1 MDYYRRRTL
10 RAGDE
15 RFAGSA
21 PLAFPLMARRVRRL
35 VVVVMLL
42 LIAGA
47 VALVL
52 TSRPRLEDK
61 RDEVDRAW
69 TPLRAPLVAR
79 YEQLAGVNAQMAAA
93 GAGDRSVTRALGT
106 TLARWDRLRR
116 AGNGD
121 ADAGAEAE
129 TANQLEGLAA
139 RLRAIVQSSDRLRGV
154 DPLNQALAAFQGAV
168 PPLPAVKKYND
179 AAQEYEDTRN
189 SFLRRPV
196 AGLFGYE
203 SRPQLLLAS

>member
-1 MDYYRRRTL
+1 
-10 RAGDE
+10 
-15 RFAGSA
+15 
-21 PLAFPLMARRVRRL
+21 MARRVRRL
-35 VVVVMLL
+35 AVVVLVL

-47 VALVL
+47 VAVAL
-52 TSRPRLEDK
+52 TTRPRLEDK

-79 YEQLAGVNAQMAAA
+79 YEQLAGVNAQMGAA

-116 AGNGD
+116 AGDGDVD
-121 ADAGAEAE
+121 ADAEAA
-129 TANQLEGLAA
+129 TADQLEGLAT
-139 RLRAIVQSSDRLRGV
+139 RVRAIVQSSDRLRGV
-154 DPLNQALAAFQGAV
+154 DPLNQALAVFQGAV
-168 PPLPAVKKYND
+168 PPLPVVKTYND

-196 AGLFGYE
+196 ADLFGYD
-203 SRPQLLLAS
+203 SRPQLQLAS